1 MTHLEQRL
9 NERGI
14 KINQGQLIDIA
25 KTCNTSTAVL
35 IAKSE
40 SCNGDTSKAYRQRES
55 NGELVVLIVRNN
67 YPVTIM
73 FRRLN
78 QPWTPSA
85 MGVNELKD
93 YSTQI
98 H

>member
-25 KTCNTSTAVL
+25 KSCTTSTAVL

-40 SCNGDTSKAYRQRES
+40 SCNGDINKPYHERES
-55 NGELVVLIVRNN
+55 NGELVVLIVRDNR
-67 YPVTIM
+67 PVTIM

-78 QPWTPSA
+78 QPWKASA